1 MRLPT
6 IAIPLCGIA
15 PKTYK
20 PVIAS
25 GSPSRYGEL
34 GGMKMRQVLLGLGT
48 GFAATYALVRT
59 IESVREWRA
68 PSPRRSKNAAAYA
81 RTRRAF
87 DVADTLRGTVAILAF
102 AYGPLA
108 QAADRATRGGPV
120 WLRPA
125 FSAVTLSLASALIDL
140 PASFVQEYALE
151 RRFDLSEQTPQL
163 WLGDY
168 AKSTGIA
175 TGVAAIVATL
185 FGAAVRRA
193 PRTWPLLA
201 ALGALPLFVLSSL
214 IVPLYVLPLFNKFEP
229 ITGGLEEGLRKLAAR
244 FGVGDAEILRM
255 DMSRQTRKA
264 NAFVTGLGHT
274 HRIVLGDTLIDAFPD
289 DEIEFVVAHELGH
302 YVTKDTWR
310 SIALGE
316 ALTTALFLIANAV
329 TPASERDE
337 LRDRPLLLIR
347 IYAAMLAAAQVLR
360 PLLLAFSRSRE
371 WAADRFALAAT
382 EDAPAGVRAFRRLRD
397 QNLSDEDPPSW
408 YELFFAS
415 HPSLRARIGALTLHE
430 NR

>member
-1 MRLPT
+1 
-6 IAIPLCGIA
+6 
-15 PKTYK
+15 
-20 PVIAS
+20 
-25 GSPSRYGEL
+25 
-34 GGMKMRQVLLGLGT
+34 MKMRRMLLGLGT
-48 GFAATYALVRT
+48 GCAAAYALVRT
-59 IESVREWRA
+59 VEAVREWRE
-68 PSPRRSKNAAAYA
+68 PSPVRSKDAGAYA

-87 DVADTLRGTVAILAF
+87 EVADTLRGTVAMLAF

-108 QAADRATRGGPV
+108 PGADRATRGGPV

-125 FSAVTLSLASALIDL
+125 FCAVTLSLASALVDL
-140 PASFVQEYALE
+140 PTSFVQEYTLE
-151 RRFDLSEQTPQL
+151 RRFDLSEQTSRS
-163 WLGDY
+163 WLADY

-175 TGVAAIVATL
+175 AGVAAIVATL

-229 ITGGLEEGLRKLAAR
+229 ITGRLEVRLRKLAAR

-274 HRIVLGDTLIDAFPD
+274 HRIVLGDTLLEAFPE

-316 ALTTALFLIANAV
+316 ALTIVLFLIANAV

-337 LRDRPLLLIR
+337 LHDRPLLLIR

-371 WAADRFALAAT
+371 WAADRFALTAT
-382 EDAPAGVRAFRRLRD
+382 QDAPAGARAFRRLRD
-397 QNLSDEDPPSW
+397 QNLSDEDPPPW

-415 HPSLRARIGALTLHE
+415 HPSLRARIGALALDE
-430 NR
+430 DR

>member
-1 MRLPT
+1 
-6 IAIPLCGIA
+6 
-15 PKTYK
+15 
-20 PVIAS
+20 
-25 GSPSRYGEL
+25 
-34 GGMKMRQVLLGLGT
+34 MKMRQMLLGLGT
-48 GFAATYALVRT
+48 GCAAAYALVRT
-59 IESVREWRA
+59 IESVREWRD
-68 PSPRRSKNAAAYA
+68 PSPVRSKDAAAYA

-87 DVADTLRGTVAILAF
+87 EVADTVRGTVAILAF

-108 QAADRATRGGPV
+108 RCADRAARGPV

-125 FSAVTLSLASALIDL
+125 FCAVTLSMAAALLDL
-140 PASFVQEYALE
+140 PTSFVQEYALE
-151 RRFDLSEQTPQL
+151 RRFDLSEQTPRS
-163 WLGDY
+163 WLSDY

-175 TGVAAIVATL
+175 AGVAAIVATL

-193 PRTWPLLA
+193 PRTWPLPA
-201 ALGALPLFVLSSL
+201 ALGALPLFVLSGL

-229 ITGGLEEGLRKLAAR
+229 ITGTLEVRLRKLAAR

-274 HRIVLGDTLIDAFPD
+274 HRIVLGDTLLEAFPE

-337 LRDRPLLLIR
+337 LHDRPLLLIR
-347 IYAAMLAAAQVLR
+347 FYAAMLATAQVLR

-382 EDAPAGVRAFRRLRD
+382 EDAPAGARAFRRLRD
-397 QNLSDEDPPSW
+397 QNFSDEDPPPW

-415 HPSLRARIGALTLHE
+415 HPSLRARIGALALRE

>member
-1 MRLPT
+1 
-6 IAIPLCGIA
+6 
-15 PKTYK
+15 
-20 PVIAS
+20 
-25 GSPSRYGEL
+25 
-34 GGMKMRQVLLGLGT
+34 MRQVLLGFGT
-48 GFAATYALVRT
+48 GLAAAYALART
-59 IESVREWRA
+59 IESVREWRR
-68 PSPRRSKNAAAYA
+68 PSPVRDNNAGAYA

-108 QAADRATRGGPV
+108 QAADRAARGPV

-125 FSAVTLSLASALIDL
+125 FCAATLSLTSALIDL
-140 PASFVQEYALE
+140 PTSFVQEYALE
-151 RRFDLSEQTPQL
+151 RRFGLSEQTSRS

-168 AKSTGIA
+168 AKSTAIA
-175 TGVAAIVATL
+175 TGVAALVATL

-193 PRTWPLLA
+193 PRMWPLLA
-201 ALGALPLFVLSSL
+201 GLGTLPLLVLSSL
-214 IVPLYVLPLFNKFEP
+214 IVPLYVLPLFNRFEP
-229 ITGGLEEGLRKLAAR
+229 ITGALEERLRKLAAR

-264 NAFVTGLGHT
+264 NAFVTGLGRT
-274 HRIVLGDTLIDAFPD
+274 HRIVLGDTLIEAFPE

-310 SIALGE
+310 SIAFGD
-316 ALTTALFLIANAV
+316 AMTTALLLIAQAA
-329 TPASERDE
+329 TPAAEREE

-347 IYAAMLAAAQVLR
+347 FYAAMLAAAQVLR

-382 EDAPAGVRAFRRLRD
+382 EDAPAGARAFRRLRD
-397 QNLSDEDPPSW
+397 QNLADEDPPSW
-408 YELFFAS
+408 YEFFFAS
-415 HPSLRARIGALTLHE
+415 HPSLRARIQALQLHE
-430 NR
+430 DG